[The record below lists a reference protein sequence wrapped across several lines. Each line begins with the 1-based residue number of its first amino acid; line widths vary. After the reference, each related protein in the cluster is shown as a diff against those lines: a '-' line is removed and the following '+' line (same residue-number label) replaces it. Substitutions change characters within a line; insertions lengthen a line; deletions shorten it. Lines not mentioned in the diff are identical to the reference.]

1 MAPSPPP
8 SPPPLQDEAASAL
21 EMGNPSPMITTPP
34 CPSLPPPS
42 SRRRQQERE
51 VILAFDAQSLRRHEA
66 WFLIETAWFAAWT
79 TYAFDS
85 TATAERPGAIENT
98 SLFNRDDHRVQ
109 PNLQPTIDYRGVT
122 PQVYALFAELYGTN
136 NVPPIVRYT
145 LDLYAPPVMIDDV
158 VAMLHVPKVRA
169 RAVVTAEVTAEWPES
184 GETPLLEKLRRDRSL
199 DDETWTYR
207 CCCRCTYL
215 VPCLDRVL
223 GGGPTYEEETDVRWS
238 DYLCGRSR
246 SKRQSKKSRKGTT
259 GTEESSEEEA
269 SDEETSGLLA

>member
-8 SPPPLQDEAASAL
+8 PTQDEAASAL
-21 EMGNPSPMITTPP
+21 EMGNPSPVTTPP
-34 CPSLPPPS
+34 CPPLPPPS

-51 VILAFDAQSLRRHEA
+51 VILAFDAQSLGRHEA
-66 WFLIETAWFAAWT
+66 WFLIETAWFATWT

-85 TATAERPGAIENT
+85 TATSERPGAIENT
-98 SLFNRDDHRVQ
+98 SLFNRYDHRVQ

-169 RAVVTAEVTAEWPES
+169 RAVVTAEVTAEWPEL
-184 GETPLLEKLRRDRSL
+184 GETPLDGLRKDRSS

-207 CCCRCTYL
+207 CCCRCAYL

-223 GGGPTYEEETDVRWS
+223 GGGPTYEQETDVRWS

-246 SKRQSKKSRKGTT
+246 NKRQSKKRRKETNR
-259 GTEESSEEEA
+259 TEESSEEEF
-269 SDEETSGLLA
+269 SDEESSGLLA